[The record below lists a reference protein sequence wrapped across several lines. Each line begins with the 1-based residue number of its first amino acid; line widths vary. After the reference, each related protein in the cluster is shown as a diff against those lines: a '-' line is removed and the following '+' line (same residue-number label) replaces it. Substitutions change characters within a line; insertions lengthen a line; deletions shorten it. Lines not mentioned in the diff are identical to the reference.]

1 MLNRWVKNRF
11 GSGDKDIPAAEQF
24 YSPLR
29 IALHSTIELT
39 VVDMMILKESLH
51 PKFTLPQPPM
61 SVLAIGKLEMLN
73 TPMYRVYL
81 KDSGGEEYILQIVEG
96 EDYRSGE
103 PTVEE
108 LILFQQVVTIEPSS
122 EASLDRCLSSIG
134 FMDLK
139 LDEIQY
145 DRTWGDQFTERLEL
159 AECEESIVEP
169 NGSVNVYQNHYV
181 LYGREVDHPI
191 EDEKVTEHLLVGLE
205 EDSHSA
211 QVAMQIGLKLN
222 IQDVKVQ

>member
-1 MLNRWVKNRF
+1 MLNRWVKNKLGR
-11 GSGDKDIPAAEQF
+11 DKDVPAAEQF

-61 SVLAIGKLEMLN
+61 SVLAIGKLEIHN

-81 KDSGGEEYILQIVEG
+81 KDSGGEEYILQVVEG
-96 EDYRSGE
+96 KDYRSGE

-108 LILFQQVVTIEPSS
+108 LILFQQVVTIEPQS
-122 EASLDRCLSSIG
+122 ESSLDRCLSNIG
-134 FMDLK
+134 FQDLK
-139 LDEIQY
+139 LDEIEY
-145 DRTWGDQFTERLEL
+145 DRTWGDQFTEKLEL

-169 NGSVNVYQNHYV
+169 NGTVNVYQNHYV

-191 EDEKVTEHLLVGLE
+191 EDDKITEHLLVGLE
-205 EDSHSA
+205 EDSQSA

-222 IQDVKVQ
+222 TTDVKVQ

>member
-1 MLNRWVKNRF
+1 MLNRYLKNRF
-11 GSGDKDIPAAEQF
+11 GKDKDVPAAEQF

-51 PKFTLPQPPM
+51 PKFSLPQPPM
-61 SVLAIGKLEMLN
+61 TVLAIGEMKLHN

-96 EDYRSGE
+96 KDYRSGDA
-103 PTVEE
+103 TVEE
-108 LILFQQVVTIEPSS
+108 LILFQQVVTIEPQS
-122 EASLDRCLSSIG
+122 ESSLDRCLSNIG
-134 FMDLK
+134 FMDID
-139 LDEIQY
+139 LDEIKY
-145 DRTWGDQFTERLEL
+145 GRIWGDQFTEKLDFVD
-159 AECEESIVEP
+159 CEESIVEP

-191 EDEKVTEHLLVGLE
+191 EDGKVTEHLLVGLE